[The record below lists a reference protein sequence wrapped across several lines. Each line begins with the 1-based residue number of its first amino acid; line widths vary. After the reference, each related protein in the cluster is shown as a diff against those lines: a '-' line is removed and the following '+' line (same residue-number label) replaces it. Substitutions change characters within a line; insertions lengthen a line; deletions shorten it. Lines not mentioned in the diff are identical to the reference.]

1 MAEMCPRCVRDVG
14 EMWPRCVRDVSEVCP
29 RCGRDVAEMRPRPRL
44 ALEVSEDRAADEE
57 GHLRLDIVR
66 GAELADSGQR
76 LLISK

>member
-1 MAEMCPRCVRDVG
+1 MRCAAET
-14 EMWPRCVRDVSEVCP
+14 WP
-29 RCGRDVAEMRPRPRL
+29 RCGRDVAEMWPRYGRDVSEMRPRPRL
-44 ALEVSEDRAADEE
+44 ALEVAEDRAADEE